1 MELRTYPDRV
11 LRTRCE
17 PVREI
22 TDDDLARMRQ
32 MLELMYQSEGVGLAG
47 PQVGWPSQVVTLDVG
62 WEKQGD
68 RMFVNPRI
76 LSSEGEVLEE
86 EGCLSVPGV
95 RAPVRRAEKIVVV
108 AYSIRGDRIERE
120 ADGLLARAWQ
130 HEVDHLNGILFVD
143 RLDPTALFGLRR
155 ALKELE
161 QNADGDGER

>member
-1 MELRTYPDRV
+1 MELRTYPDKA
-11 LRTRCE
+11 LRTRCK

-32 MLELMYQSEGVGLAG
+32 MLEFMYESEGVGLAG

-62 WEKQGD
+62 WQKEGN
-68 RMFVNPRI
+68 RIFVNPRI
-76 LSSEGEVLEE
+76 LSSDGEVLEE

-108 AYSIRGDRIERE
+108 AYTIHGDRIERE

-130 HEVDHLNGILFVD
+130 HEMDHLNGILFVD
-143 RLDPTALFGLRR
+143 RLDPTTLLGLRQ

-161 QNADGDGER
+161 QNADGDEER